1 MVHMDLSWDCSTKY
15 DFFIS
20 LSVLLNPERFNV
32 RPTWAAGVRSRIPSE
47 ERRVLKILHS
57 HFHLPSIWCYKT
69 PLPAKAGE
77 ALLLILQGIPDDH
90 ILTELFLQTTEEQA
104 IREQLKRIIL
114 LGCWQDEDI
123 QPLKQEF
130 EQLLIFNKSTEIK
143 TLLTLF
149 CEPAETGRL
158 YKKALVHYYH
168 TFFKEEEE
176 RILPYLEKSLKQG
189 RLLAESQPP
198 LKLVESLCNG
208 LTLQLEP
215 SIQELVCSPSY
226 WITPLISYDH
236 ISPGKSMLLYGCR
249 PMTETVVPGENL
261 SAHMMQSIKA
271 IADPT
276 RLKIIK
282 LLQQAP
288 LSPKVISDQ
297 LRLRP
302 PTVIHHLQILR
313 SCGLVHLIL
322 NEAEERLYSI
332 EAEALQ
338 ETLQE
343 LEDFL
348 SPSPL

>member
-1 MVHMDLSWDCSTKY
+1 MDLSWDCSTKY
-15 DFFIS
+15 DFFTS

-57 HFHLPSIWCYKT
+57 HFHLPSIWCYKN
-69 PLPAKAGE
+69 PMPPKAGD
-77 ALLLILQGIPDDH
+77 ALLQLLQDIPDNQ
-90 ILTELFLQTTEEQA
+90 ILTELFLQTIEEQG
-104 IREQLKRIIL
+104 IREQLSRIAQV
-114 LGCWQDEDI
+114 GCWQDKDI
-123 QPLKQEF
+123 QLLKQEF
-130 EQLLIFNKSTEIK
+130 ERHLIFSKTIEIK
-143 TLLTLF
+143 ALLASL
-149 CEPAETGRL
+149 CEPAETGRC
-158 YKKALVHYYH
+158 YKKALVHYYQ

-176 RILPYLEKSLKQG
+176 RILPYLEQSLKQG

-198 LKLVESLCNG
+198 LKLIESLCNG

-236 ISPGKSMLLYGCR
+236 LSTGKSMLLYGCR
-249 PMTETVVPGENL
+249 PMNENVVPGENL

-282 LLQQAP
+282 LLQAAP
-288 LSPKVISDQ
+288 LSPKLIADQ

-332 EAEALQ
+332 ESGALQ
-338 ETLQE
+338 ETLHE

-348 SPSPL
+348 TPNLL